1 MDKKQKLFRI
11 EPDIF
16 KRLKYVALE
25 RDRSVTDIFLEAIQ
39 ENFKKNQKK
48 PK

>member
-25 RDRSVTDIFLEAIQ
+25 RDRSLTDLFFDAIQ
-39 ENFKKNQKK
+39 ENFKKYQKK